1 MIRPFTII
9 IHALRL
15 WWRDWIGMILLN
27 ILWLALQI
35 PIVTG
40 PPATAVLYAIAQ
52 RIHRG
57 EYWEMQEL
65 WPLLR
70 ELFWPAWR
78 WALPNGLFLGVL
90 AVNLYAYQNAEGAG
104 WLFLRLVWGNAA
116 GDLAGAKP
124 VLLALL
130 VKPGGQIAAGNGC
143 QLRPFLFAES
153 VTSNHPGGFLCCI
166 DDGECVDHGAAGGR
180 GGLFAG
186 AAGNNGRSR
195 FFGSTKRRKRNMKFG
210 HPRSWWEYR

>member
-1 MIRPFTII
+1 MINPFRVL
-9 IHALRL
+9 IHAARL

-52 RIHRG
+52 RIHED

-78 WALPNGLFLGVL
+78 WALPNVILLLAL
-90 AVNLYAYQNAEGAG
+90 AVNFYAYQNVAGAG
-104 WLFLRLVWGNAA
+104 WAILRLVWGALLILWLMLNLFYWPFWLSQADKSWRTTMA
-116 GDLAGAKP
+116 NCGRFLLLNPWPSLILSLFALILLAVSLLTG
-124 VLLALL
+124 VLLA
-130 VKPGGQIAAGNGC
+130 
-143 QLRPFLFAES
+143 
-153 VTSNHPGGFLCCI
+153 
-166 DDGECVDHGAAGGR
+166 
-180 GGLFAG
+180 AG
-186 AAGNNGRSR
+186 AVCLLALVGETAVQRALKATQS
-195 FFGSTKRRKRNMKFG
+195 
-210 HPRSWWEYR
+210 